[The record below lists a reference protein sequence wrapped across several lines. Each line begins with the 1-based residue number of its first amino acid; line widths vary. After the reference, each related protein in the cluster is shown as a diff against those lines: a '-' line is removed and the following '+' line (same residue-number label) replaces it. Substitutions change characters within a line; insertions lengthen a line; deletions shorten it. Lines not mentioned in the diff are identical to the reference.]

1 MESRGLAFK
10 GLGVLRRTGQSWQQ
24 QAGLTVQP
32 VVAEQYRRLKN

>member
-10 GLGVLRRTGQSWQQ
+10 GLGVQSWQQ
-24 QAGLTVQP
+24 HAGLTVQP